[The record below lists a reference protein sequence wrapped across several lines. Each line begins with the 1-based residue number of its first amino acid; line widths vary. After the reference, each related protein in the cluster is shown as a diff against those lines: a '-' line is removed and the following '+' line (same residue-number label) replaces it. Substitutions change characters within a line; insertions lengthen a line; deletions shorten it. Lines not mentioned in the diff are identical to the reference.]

1 MTVKTKAVAASRM
14 PAHRIDIAPLPAAWK
29 KSLPKAAALARK
41 AAVIAIE
48 DGRVKL
54 PARERKR
61 HGGVLEVSIVPASD
75 AVQRR
80 LNRTYR
86 GQDKATNVLSFP
98 AGPEAL
104 PLLGDVVIALA
115 TLRREARSENKAL
128 AAHFTHLVVHG
139 VLHLLGYDHL
149 RDKQAAQME
158 HLESAIMSRLGY
170 PDPYA
175 LPPRTAAPR

>member
-1 MTVKTKAVAASRM
+1 MSRT
-14 PAHRIDIAPLPAAWK
+14 PRSAHRIDIAPLPAAWR
-29 KSLPKAAALARK
+29 KSLPRAAALARK
-41 AAVIAIE
+41 AADAALE
-48 DGRVKL
+48 DGRAKL
-54 PARERKR
+54 PARERSR
-61 HGGVLEVSIVPASD
+61 HRGALEVSIVPASD
-75 AVQRR
+75 AVIRR

-86 GQDKATNVLSFP
+86 GQDKPTNVLSFP

-104 PLLGDVVIALA
+104 PPLGDVVIALG

-149 RDKQAAQME
+149 RDRPAAHME
-158 HLESAIMSRLGY
+158 RLESAIMARLGY

-175 LPPRTAAPR
+175 VLPRNIPRR